1 MTLLLK
7 SLAIL
12 LVAATLS
19 NANAEMILIKNAK
32 VYTQTSASNLENTD
46 VLIEDGLIRNIGEDL
61 SADDARVINAKGKV
75 VTPGIF
81 ALMNQIGL
89 VEVSAVEG
97 TNDTATETEV
107 LGASFSVDEVFN
119 PESTLVP
126 MNRAGGVTR
135 TLIKPYN
142 GNSLFAGLGSI
153 MDLVGDYDSL
163 IVSDVAVFAIY
174 GEHAASMS
182 GGSRA
187 AALQYFNRA
196 FSQAKEFSENSDA
209 IKSGDYRELDF
220 SMGDLETLSRVLDQD
235 IPLVV
240 NVNRA
245 NDILAV
251 VDMAKKHNIKL
262 VLAGAAEAWKVAEQ
276 LATADVAVIIDP
288 MDNIPSF
295 ESLGKRYDN
304 AALLTKAG
312 VDVMFSSETHNAQN
326 VRYAAGNAVAYGMP
340 YDKALAAMTSTPAKV
355 FGGAS
360 NYGKLMPG
368 FKAELV
374 IWSGDPLEV
383 TTYAESVII
392 DGKLTDSDT
401 RAKRL
406 ERRYKDISND
416 QNTFY
421 RK

>member
-1 MTLLLK
+1 MKLLFK
-7 SLAIL
+7 SFAVL
-12 LVAATLS
+12 LVVAGVFS
-19 NANAEMILIKNAK
+19 ANAEVILVKNAK
-32 VYTQTSASNLENTD
+32 VYTQTSAGVLENAD

-61 SADDARVINAKGKV
+61 SADDARVINAEGKV

-97 TNDTATETEV
+97 TNDTTTESED

-126 MNRAGGVTR
+126 MNRSGGVTR

-153 MDLVGDYDSL
+153 MDLAGDYNSL
-163 IVSDVAVFAIY
+163 IVSDVAVFAVY
-174 GEHAASMS
+174 GEHASSMS

-187 AALQYFNRA
+187 AALQHFNRA
-196 FSQAKEFSENSDA
+196 FSQAKEFSENSAA
-209 IKSGDYRELDF
+209 IKSGAYRELDY
-220 SMGDLETLSRVLDQD
+220 SLGDLETLSRVLDQD

-240 NVNRA
+240 SVNRA
-245 NDILAV
+245 NDILAMV
-251 VDMAKKHNIKL
+251 ELAKKHNIKL
-262 VLAGAAEAWKVAEQ
+262 VLEGAAEAWKVAEK
-276 LATADVAVIIDP
+276 LAKAEVPVIINP

-340 YDKALAAMTSTPAKV
+340 YDQALAAMTSAPAKF

-383 TTYAESVII
+383 TTFAESIII
-392 DGKLTDSDT
+392 DGKLTESDT

-406 ERRYKDISND
+406 ERRYKDISTD